1 MMTIFPPIVS
11 QNYLIHSL
19 KSVILSWRISVCDN
33 NYMYPCFHVSFK
45 YHVESYLIVKKSLKK
60 KHFVITEN
68 CVLNARVII
77 NASKAHGT
85 REPMENIFI
94 YTNLPSQ
101 VTHKWEK
108 VRERESMW
116 QGSSKNKW
124 LTKPRDF
131 SSSEEN
137 SFRGKIARDEIKCL
151 KITSSEHQSVNSIFG
166 IHNCVRRFHLKTL
179 FVSAKEKGAKYRRWK
194 FFSIR
199 LCE

>member
-1 MMTIFPPIVS
+1 MMTIFLPIVS

-45 YHVESYLIVKKSLKK
+45 YHVESYLITKNLFKK

-108 VRERESMW
+108 VRERE
-116 QGSSKNKW
+116 
-124 LTKPRDF
+124 RVCD
-131 SSSEEN
+131 
-137 SFRGKIARDEIKCL
+137 RVVL
-151 KITSSEHQSVNSIFG
+151 KINDSQNRVIFPQVKK
-166 IHNCVRRFHLKTL
+166 IL
-179 FVSAKEKGAKYRRWK
+179 FEVKLLETK
-194 FFSIR
+194 
-199 LCE
+199 